1 MHAWYGWVVD
11 EMVVQ
16 DEVSDVNNRL
26 PSGHSVETL
35 LDFRVHSFIWLGLD
49 SLVEGLV
56 VSMDRGY

>member
-16 DEVSDVNNRL
+16 DEVGDVNNRL

-35 LDFRVHSFIWLGLD
+35 LDFRVNSFIRLGLD